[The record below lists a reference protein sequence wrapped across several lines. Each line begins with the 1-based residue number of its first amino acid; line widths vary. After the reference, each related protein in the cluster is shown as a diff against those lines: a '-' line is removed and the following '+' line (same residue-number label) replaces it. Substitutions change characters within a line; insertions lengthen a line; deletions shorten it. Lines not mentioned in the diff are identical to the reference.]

1 LTKGGDNADV
11 NSTTDL
17 IGQFKIFRPD
27 ARHLCDP
34 PILIDFHEPNDKLF
48 APSQTGCFACRI
60 CRRQILA
67 TAQEMEVAAVVED
80 HAGLFSDT

>member
-1 LTKGGDNADV
+1 MLGIYAI
-11 NSTTDL
+11 L
-17 IGQFKIFRPD
+17 QFLSIFMNPAIAVCAIPD
-27 ARHLCDP
+27 RM
-34 PILIDFHEPNDKLF
+34 
-48 APSQTGCFACRI
+48 FACRI